1 MLKIGDFSKLAH
13 VTVKTLRHYARVGL
27 IKPDWI
33 DRFTGY
39 RYYILQQLPRL
50 NRILALKELGFSLE
64 QIASL
69 IDEDVSVEQMR
80 GMLKRKQSE
89 LEAHLNAAQKRLAMV
104 AARLQQIEQAGVYP
118 GGAVTTK
125 PISAMA
131 VASVD
136 EVIPD
141 IESLPERV
149 TALIAELNDWM
160 ACSGVHAQGP
170 WMALY
175 PAAAY
180 AERHIPVRLAVA
192 VDPALLHGA
201 KPVTP
206 RVRLHV
212 LPPVAE
218 MACLVHTGPTATLNQ
233 AYTELFA
240 WMEANHRRPAGPA
253 RELYLRD
260 LSEAGQMTPWG
271 YGLAVEVQLP
281 VEPFASS
288 NGSTNQSQTEVS
300 MDIKFINRPAFN
312 VVGLCYHGDNKN
324 QEISVMWGEFNKR
337 GGEVEAIAVPHTL
350 AYGVCDMVEGLPEGH
365 FEYVAGLEAPDGAPV
380 PTGMVMRRI
389 PAQKYAIFEHH
400 GALAGLHNTY
410 QRIHNEWIPQAGLEV
425 VQPGLDMEVY
435 TDEFKDFAP
444 DSVFYIYVP
453 VK

>member
-1 MLKIGDFSKLAH
+1 MLKIGDFSKLGH
-13 VTVKTLRHYARVGL
+13 VTVNTLRHYARVGL
-27 IKPDWI
+27 IKPAWI

-39 RYYILQQLPRL
+39 RYYTLQQLPRL

-89 LEAHLNAAQKRLAMV
+89 LEARLNAAQKRLDMV
-104 AARLQQIEQAGVYP
+104 AARLQQIEQAGVFR

-125 PISAMA
+125 SQSAMA

-141 IESLPERV
+141 LDSLPDRV
-149 TALIAELNDWM
+149 VALIAELNDWLIY
-160 ACSGVHAQGP
+160 SGQRAEGP

-175 PAAAY
+175 PAAEY
-180 AERHIPVRLAVA
+180 AEHHIPIKLAVA
-192 VDPALLHGA
+192 VDPALLH
-201 KPVTP
+201 KDTP
-206 RVRLHV
+206 GMSRVRLHV
-212 LPPVAE
+212 LPPVDE
-218 MACLVHTGPTATLNQ
+218 MACLVHTGPTAALSQ
-233 AYTELFA
+233 AYTELYA
-240 WMEANHRRPAGPA
+240 WMEANHRRPAGPV

-260 LSEAGQMTPWG
+260 LSETGQMTPWG

-300 MDIKFINRPAFN
+300 MEIKFVNRPAFN
-312 VVGLCYHGDNKN
+312 VVGLCDHGDNKN

-350 AYGVCDMVEGLPEGH
+350 AYGVCNMVEGLPEGH
-365 FEYVAGLEAPDGAPV
+365 FEYVAGLEVPDEATV
-380 PTGMVMRRI
+380 PEEMAMRRI
-389 PAQKYAIFEHH
+389 PAQKYAVFEHH
-400 GALAGLHNTY
+400 GGLEGLHNTF
-410 QRIHNEWIPQAGLEV
+410 QRIHNECIPQAGLELA
-425 VQPGLDMEVY
+425 PTGMDMEVY
-435 TDEFKDFAP
+435 TDEFKDFVP